1 MVAAPFEVVPSKVVV
16 EASPVNVK
24 LQGILTLQNPY
35 LNWVLPL
42 LIFAQ
47 QGQGVYTQLS
57 RLDRLDKLQVLER
70 CSCGGGTWSPG
81 HKLRTVRTWTNLPS
95 RTIQP
100 TSLKSDNW
108 LSKFYNLNLAR
119 KIGIY
124 KIYGCQ
130 SFAVFK
136 YLQAH
141 WDIAQPQLGK
151 VPPWNKRR
159 LLGTPPWC
167 RNSHIRHMNHLPPE
181 TLRGSSHNPILL
193 LWFITWNLKCPRI
206 TGTSRPMDLK
216 DPRSQWHMA
225 RSFAGP
231 DLGDVEYSSPYP
243 IILRM
248 SS

>member
-1 MVAAPFEVVPSKVVV
+1 MYSWP
-16 EASPVNVK
+16 
-24 LQGILTLQNPY
+24 
-35 LNWVLPL
+35 
-42 LIFAQ
+42 
-47 QGQGVYTQLS
+47 S
-57 RLDRLDKLQVLER
+57 RLDRLHKPQVLER
-70 CSCGGGTWSPG
+70 CSCDAGFWDPG
-81 HKLRTVRTWTNLPS
+81 HKLWLACTETNLPS
-95 RTIQP
+95 LTNP
-100 TSLKSDNW
+100 LT
-108 LSKFYNLNLAR
+108 NLIIILLWKRNSFH
-119 KIGIY
+119 IGALI
-124 KIYGCQ
+124 
-130 SFAVFK
+130 SWSTK
-136 YLQAH
+136 YLHPQ
-141 WDIAQPQLGK
+141 WDIGQPRLGK

-243 IILRM
+243 IILMM

>member
-1 MVAAPFEVVPSKVVV
+1 M
-16 EASPVNVK
+16 
-24 LQGILTLQNPY
+24 
-35 LNWVLPL
+35 
-42 LIFAQ
+42 
-47 QGQGVYTQLS
+47 
-57 RLDRLDKLQVLER
+57 
-70 CSCGGGTWSPG
+70 
-81 HKLRTVRTWTNLPS
+81 RTVRTWTNLPS

-141 WDIAQPQLGK
+141 WDTAQPQLGK

-193 LWFITWNLKCPRI
+193 LWFNTWNLKCARIYIIIKGPSI
-206 TGTSRPMDLK
+206 TGRSRPMDLK

-243 IILRM
+243 IILMM

>member
-24 LQGILTLQNPY
+24 LQG
-35 LNWVLPL
+35 
-42 LIFAQ
+42 
-47 QGQGVYTQLS
+47 
-57 RLDRLDKLQVLER
+57 
-70 CSCGGGTWSPG
+70 
-81 HKLRTVRTWTNLPS
+81 
-95 RTIQP
+95 
-100 TSLKSDNW
+100 
-108 LSKFYNLNLAR
+108 
-119 KIGIY
+119 
-124 KIYGCQ
+124 
-130 SFAVFK
+130 VFK

-141 WDIAQPQLGK
+141 WDTAQPQLGK

-193 LWFITWNLKCPRI
+193 LWFITWNLKCARIYIIIKGPRI
-206 TGTSRPMDLK
+206 TGRSRPMDLK

-231 DLGDVEYSSPYP
+231 DLGVEYSSPYP
-243 IILRM
+243 IILMM